1 LYFWSPSK
9 KLNELPEFLGLIIKI
24 MNFHYIFIVAFL
36 LLIGCATTQNNETQY
51 PAPHNNFTGRISVS
65 FYSSEEPDDFM
76 IRTCK
81 YYGGVNQDSKV
92 IIGKNYLLQ
101 DLIEFTCNNK
111 GKLQDELNIDGKSSQ
126 RLSGTTAKNKCENLK
141 FEVGTV
147 EFRKCMEELT
157 Q

>member
-1 LYFWSPSK
+1 
-9 KLNELPEFLGLIIKI
+9 
-24 MNFHYIFIVAFL
+24 
-36 LLIGCATTQNNETQY
+36 
-51 PAPHNNFTGRISVS
+51 
-65 FYSSEEPDDFM
+65 M